1 MASEDAL
8 RATELAKLLVGQSFV
23 QVCVGAGDAQ
33 LNFTGGFGITLES
46 PIAVGPGGESVAA
59 PYTLEGL
66 ALLLP
71 LLNGDVTDVEISEGG
86 HLSLTV
92 GATALRCRSGSGF
105 EAWNYRGP
113 SGELVCQLP
122 SGGLAIWPA
131 R

>member
-1 MASEDAL
+1 MQATAL
-8 RATELAKLLVGQSFV
+8 AELLIGHSLV
-23 QVCVGAGDAQ
+23 QVCVGVGDAQ

-46 PIAVGPGGESVAA
+46 PIGVGPAGESEAA

-71 LLNGDVTDVEISEGG
+71 LLNGDVTDVDISEGG

-92 GATALRCRSGSGF
+92 GVTTLQCRSGSGF

-113 SGELVCQLP
+113 SGEMVVSLP
-122 SGGLAIWPA
+122 SGGLAIWSV